1 MSHDGAAPVTHDS
14 NDHAAAG
21 GGGSH
26 AAEQRSQR
34 LARYY
39 DLDFLDIGYDAELYQ
54 RLAHETGGPV
64 LELGVGSGRLAIPL
78 ALAGYDV
85 VGIDNDRAML
95 QRAQATWD
103 DARGELEPG
112 RLRLHEGDYRELQP
126 ERRFGLALMAVN
138 TFLLAED
145 DAARRALLATMA
157 ASLRPGGIAVV
168 EVGTPDDA
176 ELERYDRRMQHEWLR
191 QDPVTGEQVSKTIV
205 ADHDPDA
212 GTLRLTQLFEWTPPE
227 GGPVSRV
234 SRVDLLHLI
243 SAEELRRSAREAG
256 FGSVDVWGDHLL
268 TPYDAGSQRAI
279 LVARLV

>member
-1 MSHDGAAPVTHDS
+1 MTGDGTDAVSAEHGPVAMTPS
-14 NDHAAAG
+14 LT
-21 GGGSH
+21 S
-26 AAEQRSQR
+26 EQRSER

-54 RLAHETGGPV
+54 QLAHEAGGPI

-78 ALAGYDV
+78 ALAGHAV
-85 VGIDNDRAML
+85 VGIDRDRAML
-95 QRAQATWD
+95 QRARTAWED
-103 DARGELEPG
+103 IRGHLEQD
-112 RLRLHEGDYRELQP
+112 RMRLHEGDYLTLRP
-126 ERRFGLALMAVN
+126 ESRFGLALIAVN

-145 DAARRALLATMA
+145 DDERRAILATMF

-176 ELERYDRRMQHEWLR
+176 ELERYDRRLQHEWLR
-191 QDPVTGEQVSKTIV
+191 RDPETGEQVSKTIV

-212 GTLRLTQLFEWTPPE
+212 GTLRLTQLYDWTPPE
-227 GGPVSRV
+227 GGIVSRV
-234 SRVDLLHLI
+234 SKVDLLHLV
-243 SAEELRRSAREAG
+243 SADHLARLAHQTG
-256 FGSVDVWGDHLL
+256 FGSVEVWGDHLL

>member
-1 MSHDGAAPVTHDS
+1 MNHLS
-14 NDHAAAG
+14 NEHAAV
-21 GGGSH
+21 GSGRSV

-78 ALAGYDV
+78 ALAGHDV

-95 QRAQATWD
+95 QRAQAAWD
-103 DARGELEPG
+103 DVRGQLEPG
-112 RLRLHEGDYRELQP
+112 RLRLREGDYRDLQP
-126 ERRFGLALMAVN
+126 EPRFGLALIAVN
-138 TFLLAED
+138 TFLLARD
-145 DAARRALLATMA
+145 DDARRAVLATMA

-176 ELERYDRRMQHEWLR
+176 ELERYDRRLQHEWLR
-191 QDPVTGEQVSKTIV
+191 QDPATGEQVSKAIV

-234 SRVDLLHLI
+234 ARVDLLHLV
-243 SAEELRRSAREAG
+243 SAEDLCRLAREAG
-256 FGSVDVWGDHLL
+256 FGSVEVWGDHLL